1 MLQTVFLSGATCR
14 YGKEKQTT
22 WQRVYVCVDGGEGEG
37 GQKNALMLSFV
48 GGFLCKVICMFSFSA
63 QTVEITLKDRPARRH

>member
-22 WQRVYVCVDGGEGEG
+22 WQRVYVCVGGGEGEG
-37 GQKNALMLSFV
+37 GQKKRPDAEFCGGVFFV
-48 GGFLCKVICMFSFSA
+48 
-63 QTVEITLKDRPARRH
+63 R